1 MNYGNTGRGGYQIVD
16 LKEKPIIVGGG
27 GVSIVDALNQVTNN
41 NSKPFLLT
49 GRVLKASSLAIP
61 VKMNDEWVTFT
72 KSGTNY
78 VADTT
83 DGNTVT
89 ISNTGNVSVAVQS

>member
-41 NSKPFLLT
+41 NSKTFLLT
-49 GRVLKASSLAIP
+49 GRVLKASSLATP